1 MVSRPPTAESI
12 RRPPPALAVP
22 TAEGTGARSGDHFGP
37 GLARAGILAGGLLVV
52 LSVFLP
58 WSVPVDSSYRSSAA
72 GSDLGLAAI
81 LAMGLGAGLT
91 SVVVLPAA
99 ARRVPALGRVATR
112 GRLPVPAAGTAMLLA
127 GGAVLAVVVVWLTMP
142 AFVDPVLPARSMAGR
157 TRMPAT
163 AGTGLYA
170 ALAGTSAELAA
181 CAWAVRRPQR
191 P

>member
-1 MVSRPPTAESI
+1 MT
-12 RRPPPALAVP
+12 
-22 TAEGTGARSGDHFGP
+22 EGTGARSGKQFGP
-37 GLARAGILAGGLLVV
+37 GLARAGILAGGLLVG

-72 GSDLGLAAI
+72 GSDLGPAAI
-81 LAMGLGAGLT
+81 LAMALGVGLT

-99 ARRVPALGRVATR
+99 SSRVPVLGRAAAR
-112 GRLPVPAAGTAMLLA
+112 GRLPVPAAGTAALVA
-127 GGAVLAVVVVWLTMP
+127 GVAVLAVVVVWLTMP

-157 TRMPAT
+157 TRMPAI
-163 AGTGLYA
+163 AGAGLYA

-181 CAWAVRRPQR
+181 CAWARRRSQR